1 MSIDTI
7 KDAAAKLAAKYPI
20 SRITLFGSRANGTN
34 RADSDVDLII
44 EFNAPVTLITL
55 ASIRNELEDML
66 SLDVDVIHGPL
77 REGDMIEIGDKVVLY
92 AA

>member
-1 MSIDTI
+1 MNIDTI
-7 KDAAAKLAAKYPI
+7 KSAAVSLAAKYPI
-20 SRITLFGSRANGTN
+20 SRITLFGSRASGTN
-34 RADSDVDLII
+34 RNDSDVDLII

-55 ASIRNELEDML
+55 AAIRNELEDML

>member
-1 MSIDTI
+1 MNIDTI
-7 KDAAAKLAAKYPI
+7 KSAAVSLAAIYPI
-20 SRITLFGSRANGTN
+20 SRITLFGSRASGTN
-34 RADSDVDLII
+34 RNDSDVDLII

-55 ASIRNELEDML
+55 AAIRNELEDML

>member
-1 MSIDTI
+1 MNIDTI
-7 KDAAAKLAAKYPI
+7 KSAAVSLAARYPI
-20 SRITLFGSRANGTN
+20 SRITLFGSQASGTN
-34 RADSDVDLII
+34 RNDSDVDLII

-55 ASIRNELEDML
+55 AAIRNELEDML

>member
-1 MSIDTI
+1 MNIDTI
-7 KDAAAKLAAKYPI
+7 KSAAVSLAARYPI
-20 SRITLFGSRANGTN
+20 SRITLFGSRASGTN
-34 RADSDVDLII
+34 RNDSDVD
-44 EFNAPVTLITL
+44 APVTLITL
-55 ASIRNELEDML
+55 AAIRNELEDML